1 MLLACPGLPHP
12 REDRLPYVI
21 KAFAE
26 GLLLLKDL
34 VERKMSISHTTVSP
48 GHSSAWL
55 ILTHSKQFG
64 QIFQTILAYEVDQ
77 EWPSLHEKGY
87 FSCVDDERFALSQYL
102 TIIAEMNKFCC
113 G

>member
-12 REDRLPYVI
+12 REHRLPYVI

-34 VERKMSISHTTVSP
+34 VERQMSISHTTVSR

-55 ILTHSKQFG
+55 ILTPSKEFIHSSVGQEIG
-64 QIFQTILAYEVDQ
+64 QIFQTISAYEVD
-77 EWPSLHEKGY
+77 
-87 FSCVDDERFALSQYL
+87 
-102 TIIAEMNKFCC
+102 
-113 G
+113 